1 MRRLA
6 KAPATLYKNY
16 MAAMKVLISDKIE
29 EVCPRRLREFS
40 GIEVLETGG
49 LKPEQL
55 LAEVVDCA
63 GLIVRSASK
72 VTREVIEAGS
82 GLKVIGRAGAGVDNI
97 DVKAATSK
105 GIVVMNTPGG
115 NSNAVAELTI
125 GLMLALAREVP
136 RGDATM
142 KAGKWEKKSFLGGE
156 LAGKT
161 LGLIGVGFVGSKV
174 AVKARGLDMKV
185 LVHDPFVS
193 QDEAR
198 RLGVDMVDLDALLK
212 ASDYV
217 SLHLP
222 RNPQTAGMINAAAL
236 ARMKRG
242 VYLVN
247 CARGGIIVES
257 DLLVALESGQ
267 VAGAAVDVYDPE
279 PPVDFSL
286 ARHPKVVAMPH
297 IGASTLEAQN
307 IVARMIAE
315 QVGAYLTTGKVK
327 FAVNA

>member
-1 MRRLA
+1 M
-6 KAPATLYKNY
+6 AT
-16 MAAMKVLISDKIE
+16 MKVLIADKIE
-29 EVCPRRLREFS
+29 EVCPRKLREFA
-40 GIEVLETGG
+40 GLEVVETGG

-55 LAEVVDCA
+55 LAQVKDCA

-72 VTREVIEAGS
+72 VTREVIAAGA

-97 DVKAATSK
+97 DVKAATDK

-125 GLMLALAREVP
+125 GLMICLAREIP
-136 RGDATM
+136 RGDAGM
-142 KAGKWEKKSFLGGE
+142 KAGKWEKKSFMGVE

-161 LGLIGVGFVGSKV
+161 LGLIGIGFVGSKV
-174 AVKARGLDMKV
+174 ALKARGLDMKV

-193 QDEAR
+193 ADEAR
-198 RLGVDMVDLDALLK
+198 RLGVDMVDLETLLK
-212 ASDYV
+212 SSDFI

-222 RNPQTAGMINAAAL
+222 RTAETVGLINQGAM

-247 CARGGIIVES
+247 CARGGIIAEA
-257 DLLVALESGQ
+257 DLAAALDSGQ
-267 VAGAAVDVYDPE
+267 VAGAAVDVYEPE
-279 PPVDFSL
+279 PPTDWSL
-286 ARHPKVVAMPH
+286 AKHAKVVAVPH
-297 IGASTLEAQN
+297 LGATTVEAQN
-307 IVARMIAE
+307 AVAQMIAE
-315 QVGAYLTTGKVK
+315 QVGSYLTSGKVK

>member
-1 MRRLA
+1 
-6 KAPATLYKNY
+6 

-29 EVCPRRLREFS
+29 EVCPRRLREFP
-40 GIEVLETGG
+40 GLEVIEKGG
-49 LKPEQL
+49 LKPGEL
-55 LAEVVDCA
+55 LAEVKGCA

-72 VTREVIEAGS
+72 VTREVIEAGAT
-82 GLKVIGRAGAGVDNI
+82 LKVIGRAGAGVDNI

-125 GLMLALAREVP
+125 GLLIALAREIP

-142 KAGKWEKKSFLGGE
+142 KAGKWEKKSFLGVE

-161 LGLIGVGFVGSKV
+161 LGLIGIGFVGSKV
-174 AVKARGLDMKV
+174 ALKARGLDMKV

-193 QDEAR
+193 QDESR
-198 RLGVDMVDLDALLK
+198 RLGVDIVDLDALLK
-212 ASDYV
+212 ASDYI

-222 RNPQTAGMINAAAL
+222 RTPETTGLINAAAL
-236 ARMKRG
+236 AKMKRG

-247 CARGGIIVES
+247 CARGGIIAEG
-257 DLLVALESGQ
+257 DLAAALDSGQ
-267 VAGAAVDVYDPE
+267 VAGAAVDVYEPE
-279 PPVDFSL
+279 PPTDWSL
-286 ARHPKVVAMPH
+286 AKHPKVVAVPH
-297 IGASTLEAQN
+297 VGASTLEAQN
-307 IVARMIAE
+307 VVAQMIAE